1 METVILSSIAA
12 RVAINVIDR
21 YVPNRIFER
30 SPPPPSA
37 RPVRQAPKPTEPTH
51 TPTTI
56 PTPKPSS
63 DTAGH
68 VSSETTP
75 SPSSPSSSTTN
86 EQQASSNSDEAV
98 VDENDVASLER
109 RIKSLRTQAQQL
121 TSADTFVQYARVTRE
136 ANKLEKRLKEL
147 KGPDDNTIE
156 GLVDVDKI
164 AKAMSK
170 AFGGGSPV
178 TSIRQSLMSTKTVLK
193 LIVRVLSFAILWWQ
207 FSYVRGSNGDD
218 GMRGQVIH
226 VNCRV
231 VAPFQWMLKKHSPI
245 CHEDDYIC
253 AADMTKT
260 CSVSVYVCL
269 WLCNAALAFVVD
281 VVTKLIYPQ

>member
-30 SPPPPSA
+30 SPPSA
-37 RPVRQAPKPTEPTH
+37 RPVRQAAKPAED
-51 TPTTI
+51 TPTTTTTTPTT
-56 PTPKPSS
+56 PTPKPSGS
-63 DTAGH
+63 AGQT
-68 VSSETTP
+68 SETVP
-75 SPSSPSSSTTN
+75 SPSTTN
-86 EQQASSNSDEAV
+86 EQASNSDDP

-121 TSADTFVQYARVTRE
+121 TSADTFVQYARVTRQ

-170 AFGGGSPV
+170 AFGGSPV
-178 TSIRQSLMSTKTVLK
+178 TSMRQGLMSTKTILK

-207 FSYVRGSNGDD
+207 FSYVRGSGD

-231 VAPFQWMLKKHSPI
+231 VAPFQWILKQHNPI

-269 WLCNAALAFVVD
+269 WFCNAALAFVVD
-281 VVTKLIYPQ
+281 VMTKLIYP